1 MNTKIG
7 IALLRISI
15 PTLMLV
21 NHGLGKLQRYEK
33 ISTKFPDPLGIGSP
47 LSLIL
52 VIFAEVFCSLLVALG
67 LGTRF
72 FTIPLIITMFVAC
85 FIFHAGDPFVKKEL
99 SLIFLL
105 CFTTLFFT
113 GSGGFGLGSKL
124 IPEFKN
130 KTLRF
135 LFNN

>member
-1 MNTKIG
+1 MQASRLLNLYYNKIKRYHLGEQIMNTKIG

-72 FTIPLIITMFVAC
+72 LQS
-85 FIFHAGDPFVKKEL
+85 H
-99 SLIFLL
+99 
-105 CFTTLFFT
+105 
-113 GSGGFGLGSKL
+113 
-124 IPEFKN
+124 
-130 KTLRF
+130 
-135 LFNN
+135 